1 MKEGISI
8 TADGVMERGYV
19 LSAIRAFLNKAQL
32 YQFQKLHTIVLN
44 LIALILIF
52 FLSTPAQAR
61 GFPSAHDL
69 FNQVGLSTDE
79 LSFWKFQ
86 DAYNHFKYNPTKKNI
101 ITIIDYGKPS
111 SSQRFWVIDIDR
123 RKLLYATYVSHG
135 TNSGHLYARHFSN
148 KVNSRQTS
156 LGVYLTAEDYHG
168 KFGYSLRLDGLSKGL
183 NDNARRRAIVI
194 HGASYADP
202 EVISKTGQLG
212 RSWGCPALP
221 THLASNII
229 EIIKNGTYIYAYS

>member
-19 LSAIRAFLNKAQL
+19 LSALCALLNKAQL
-32 YQFQKLHTIVLN
+32 YQSRKLHTIVLN

-52 FLSTPAQAR
+52 FLSTPTQAR

-221 THLASNII
+221 IHLASNII
-229 EIIKNGTYIYAYS
+229 EIIKDGTYIYAYS